1 MVLECVPAPLAAKV
15 TEALSIPTI
24 GIGAGPHCDGQVLVS
39 HDLVGLFGGHVAKF
53 VRQYAQIGETMKAAF
68 KAYKEDVENSTFPAK
83 EHCYTIKEDV
93 LEKLY

>member
-24 GIGAGPHCDGQVLVS
+24 GIGAGPDCDGQVLVN
-39 HDLVGLFGGHVAKF
+39 HDMVGLFGGHVAKF

-68 KAYKEDVENSTFPAK
+68 KAYKEDVENGTFPAE